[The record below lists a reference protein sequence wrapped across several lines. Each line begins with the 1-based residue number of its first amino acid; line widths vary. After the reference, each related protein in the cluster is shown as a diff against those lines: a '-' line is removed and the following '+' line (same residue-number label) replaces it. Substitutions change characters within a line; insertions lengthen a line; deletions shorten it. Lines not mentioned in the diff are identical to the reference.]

1 MMDDTQAETNGR
13 PRSESGD
20 RAVSPVIGVILMV
33 AITVILAAVIGAFV
47 LEIGDQQET
56 APNTSFDTEQTTK
69 YVEHY
74 CPDHRRQNMT
84 MVTPSHAGGDTIDYR
99 NIHVKAKGSEMVFE
113 LRDANNGCG
122 TPGGSNSPDV
132 APAPDLRKTQGTNQP
147 VELQSGQS
155 WDIITAG
162 TVRKDTGNM
171 KQPVTR
177 NTSMKYTGY
186 NMLIPYNSNFEEGKD
201 GNPVQIITDKNLFG
215 YDAGVNTYDLYT
227 YEVLNPGD
235 DVQIVWKASSGGKTQ
250 TLFKYTVQ

>member
-1 MMDDTQAETNGR
+1 MSKRTKQNEQFSKR
-13 PRSESGD
+13 VFGD

-84 MVTPSHAGGDTIDYR
+84 MVTASHAGGNTIDYR
-99 NIHVKAKGSEMVFE
+99 NLHVKAKGSEMVFE
-113 LRDANNGCG
+113 LIDANNGCG
-122 TPGGSNSPDV
+122 TPSGSSSPDI
-132 APAPDLRKTQGTNQP
+132 APAPDLRETQGTNEP
-147 VELQSGQS
+147 VEMESGQS
-155 WDIITAG
+155 WDLITAG
-162 TVRKDTGNM
+162 TVRKDTNKM

-177 NTSMKYTGY
+177 EAATKYTDYG
-186 NMLIPYNSNFEEGKD
+186 MLIPYSSNFEEGKD
-201 GNPVQIITDKNLFG
+201 GNPVQVMATPNQFSQDG
-215 YDAGVNTYDLYT
+215 PTGYDLYT

-235 DVQIVWKASSGGKTQ
+235 DVQVVWKASSGGKTQ
-250 TLFKYTVQ
+250 TLFRYTVQ